1 MTELSIPT
9 PPPLG
14 LLHRVATALGL
25 MALLGSALFGGNV
38 AGMREH
44 FLGSETPEARPAAVS
59 RGGDAS
65 PSPSPEGAPPTT
77 EAPKQSVLRSQPW
90 WQGVTK
96 LEGTGSM
103 TTPAFAVSADA
114 LQWRVEWTCQSG
126 HLLVSA
132 PEQRRPIVDAA
143 CPGSQTGYGIQK
155 GNVSLQVTA
164 TGPWQ
169 LVVDQQVDVPLVEP
183 LLPTMTA
190 GAARPVLTG
199 SLYRIDQVGSGT
211 VTVYRLA
218 DGSHVVRLDNFFVT
232 ANSDLELQF
241 SPLEAPRTTKQVT
254 DNARSPSIAALD
266 VTTGSL
272 NLSVPAGVD
281 PTQYRSIVIWCEVAN
296 SAYSAA
302 TLRPA

>member
-1 MTELSIPT
+1 MAELSIPT
-9 PPPLG
+9 PSPPGFLQ
-14 LLHRVATALGL
+14 RVATAFGL

-38 AGMREH
+38 AGIRER
-44 FLGSETPEARPAAVS
+44 FLGSESPEARPTAVS
-59 RGGDAS
+59 RGGETPD
-65 PSPSPEGAPPTT
+65 GAPPATEAVT

-90 WQGVTK
+90 WQSVTR
-96 LEGTGSM
+96 LDGTGSM
-103 TTPAFAVSADA
+103 TAPAFSVSADA
-114 LQWRVEWTCQSG
+114 LQWRVKWTCQTG
-126 HLLVSA
+126 HIVVSA

-143 CPGSQTGYGIQK
+143 CPGSDTGYGIQK
-155 GNVSLQVTA
+155 GNVGLQVTA

-169 LVVDQQVDVPLVEP
+169 MVVDQQVDVPLFEP
-183 LLPTMTA
+183 PLPAMTA
-190 GAARPVLTG
+190 PGARPVLTG

-218 DGSHVVRLDNFFVT
+218 DGSHAVRLDNFFVT

-241 SPLEAPRTTKQVT
+241 SPLDAPRSTKQVT
-254 DNARSPSIAALD
+254 DNPRSPSIASLD

-272 NLSVPAGVD
+272 NFRVPVGVD
-281 PTQYRSIVIWCEVAN
+281 PTQYRSFVIWCEVAN